1 MATVSAIA
9 LAAKLAVEGSIFL
22 VKALGCG
29 LYWAM
34 Q

>member
-1 MATVSAIA
+1 VATADA
-9 LAAKLAVEGSIFL
+9 TAAAAQLAVEGTIFL

-29 LYWAM
+29 LFWAM

>member
-1 MATVSAIA
+1 MATAGAIA
-9 LAAKLAVEGSIFL
+9 AATQLAVQGSIFL

-29 LYWAM
+29 LFWAM

>member
-1 MATVSAIA
+1 MATAAAIA
-9 LAAKLAVEGSIFL
+9 TAAKLAVEGSVFL
-22 VKALGCG
+22 VKAVGCG

>member
-1 MATVSAIA
+1 MATAAAIV
-9 LAAKLAVEGSIFL
+9 AAAQLAVETSIFL

>member
-1 MATVSAIA
+1 MATAGAIA
-9 LAAKLAVEGSIFL
+9 LAAKLAVEGAVLL
-22 VKALGCG
+22 VKAIGCG

>member
-1 MATVSAIA
+1 MATAATVA
-9 LAAKLAVEGSIFL
+9 LAAKLAVEGTVLF

>member
-1 MATVSAIA
+1 MAAAGAIA
-9 LAAKLAVEGSIFL
+9 LTAKLAVAGTVLF

>member
-1 MATVSAIA
+1 MGTAAAIA
-9 LAAKLAVEGSIFL
+9 AAAQLAVQGTIFL

>member
-1 MATVSAIA
+1 MAAASAIA

-22 VKALGCG
+22 VKAVGCG